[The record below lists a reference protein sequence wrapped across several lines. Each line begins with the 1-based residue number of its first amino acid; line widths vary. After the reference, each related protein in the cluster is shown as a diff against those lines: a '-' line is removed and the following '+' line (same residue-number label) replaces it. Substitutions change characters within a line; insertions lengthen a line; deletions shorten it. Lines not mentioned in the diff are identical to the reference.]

1 MVNILGFNLTPY
13 KEYVS
18 KGITV
23 LEQHREH
30 IIDTGR
36 EYYYIELPKFRNSKP
51 NLEEKLNQW
60 LAFIDYR
67 NRGMVEMAKEK
78 NEVIKEAEKELEYLT
93 GEEEV
98 RRMAFLHEKWEMDYI
113 SGIEDAKDE
122 ARTEGRAEGRAKGK
136 IETKIEIAKR
146 MLAKNLD
153 KKIIMEFTELTEEE
167 LKTINRK

>member
-23 LEQHREH
+23 LEQHREYL
-30 IIDTGR
+30 INTGI
-36 EYYYIELPKFRNSKP
+36 EYYYIELPKFRSSKP
-51 NLEEKLNQW
+51 NIEEKLNQW

-67 NRGMVEMAKEK
+67 NRGMIEMAKEK

-113 SGIEDAKDE
+113 SGVEDARE
-122 ARTEGRAEGRAKGK
+122 EGEREK
-136 IETKIEIAKR
+136 IEKIVKQ
-146 MLAKNLD
+146 MLAQKMED
-153 KKIIMEFTELTEEE
+153 EIIMKITEISKEE
-167 LKTINRK
+167 LERIKAEK